1 MTNFSTNQVM
11 QFYVIESGS
20 YEIIPCEGKAFKI
33 YFKDYGI
40 TSDKIENVEW
50 AKYVEASALRPKA
63 KKMSISFA
71 GDVVIGEDYAVKVS
85 YPEVAGAGVESWTTK
100 TAVAHAGKGATK
112 ATVIAELK
120 KQLTKI
126 LGVDGVLV
134 VEDYDGGLSILP
146 TYASR
151 DSEGAPNKDYVKAY
165 ARGTHPITIPDFNVT
180 VNQITDE
187 GELTNWVVLDPLTQ
201 QIPVESVTT
210 EIPSGYKLADM
221 EYFAMGE
228 RGDEYRMAAYPNHII
243 TEYKINPEIG
253 YDVLNIHYS
262 YKGFNDQ
269 SHKSEKDIIIVCE
282 TNPGDI
288 ITKIQNLFG
297 VTVVNVPTA

>member
-11 QFYVIESGS
+11 QFYVIESGF

-33 YFKDYGI
+33 YFRDYGI

-50 AKYVEASALRPKA
+50 AKVTLAEDLYPKA
-63 KKMSISFA
+63 KKMIISFA
-71 GDVVIGEDYAVKVS
+71 GDAVVGEDYAVKVS
-85 YPEVAGAGVESWTTK
+85 YPEVGGAGVESWTTK

-126 LGVDGVLV
+126 LGVDGVLK
-134 VEDYDGGLSILP
+134 VEDAENGIAILP
-146 TYASR
+146 AIDEEIAKKTY
-151 DSEGAPNKDYVKAY
+151 E
-165 ARGTHPITIPDFNVT
+165 RGVRPIVIPDFNVT

-187 GELTNWVVLDPLTQ
+187 GELTNWVALDELTQ
-201 QIPVESVTT
+201 QIPVESVPT

-221 EYFAMGE
+221 EYFAIGE
-228 RGDEYRMAAYPNHII
+228 RGDEYRMAAYPNHIKYD
-243 TEYKINPEIG
+243 YKIDPTKP
-253 YDVLNIHYS
+253 YSVLNIHFS

-269 SHKSEKDIIIVCE
+269 SHKSEKDIIFANLVGGFE
-282 TNPGDI
+282 DI
-288 ITKIQNLFG
+288 KDALSTIG
-297 VTVVNVPTA
+297 VTVE